1 MSIVAL
7 KRKTQVKLAPSS
19 LNNARNTPSSSSAIR
34 NIKSRRTNT
43 QTFYLVPNMSASSNI
58 EKNKGI
64 ALYESENC
72 PGEKSTEPKN
82 PIDDCNQQCT
92 TYQNLDTDTN
102 STYID
107 KKKNRCLTFESK
119 QKIVNIC

>member
-7 KRKTQVKLAPSS
+7 KRKSLMKLAPSS
-19 LNNARNTPSSSSAIR
+19 LNNARSTPSSSSAIR
-34 NIKSRRTNT
+34 SIKNRRTNT
-43 QTFYLVPNMSASSNI
+43 RTFFIVPNISASTNI

-72 PGEKSTEPKN
+72 PGEKSTEPKK
-82 PIDDCNQQCT
+82 PIDGCNQQCT

-107 KKKNRCLTFESK
+107 KKKNRCLIFESK
-119 QKIVNIC
+119 QKIANVC